1 MKQTTALVS
10 ALLLLL
16 TCLLSAQQNFKKV
29 GTSGYVFLEI
39 PVTARTLGMGEA
51 SVTMNDG
58 AQGVF
63 SNPALLGNLRHEHSA
78 GISFANWFA
87 ETQHQAFAYAMN
99 LGSSGTFGVSVDR
112 LDFGTMTRTEDG
124 QGQGLYNVLGTFSAD
139 AMAIGATYS
148 RAMTDRFSFGGT
160 VKYVSEKIAEFS
172 STNMVVDAGVLY
184 NTGFHTLKIGGVIR
198 NFGVDSKYLVG
209 LFKMPTE
216 FRLGASAE
224 VLGDETADSRVT
236 VAVEATHP
244 SDNDE
249 RLNVG
254 VEYCLMNFISLRGGY
269 KFNYDEESWTAGL
282 GLFLEPVTVDLAYAD
297 YGRLEG
303 ILRLS
308 VSVAL

>member
-1 MKQTTALVS
+1 MNNTFI
-10 ALLLLL
+10 LLLFLF
-16 TCLLSAQQNFKKV
+16 SFSGIAGAQENFKKV

-39 PVTARTLGMGEA
+39 PVTARTAGMGEA
-51 SVTMNDG
+51 SVTVQDG

-63 SNPALLGNLRHEHSA
+63 ANPALIGILNREHSA

-87 ETQHQAFAYAMN
+87 DTRHQAFAYALN
-99 LGSSGTFGVSVDR
+99 LGNNGSFAVSVDR

-124 QGQGLYNVLGTFSAD
+124 QGQGLYNILGTFSAD
-139 AMAIGATYS
+139 AMAIGATYA

-160 VKYVSEKIAEFS
+160 VKYVREKIAEYA
-172 STNMVVDAGVLY
+172 STNMIVDAGILY

-216 FRLGASAE
+216 FRLGASAD

-244 SDNDE
+244 SDNNE
-249 RLNVG
+249 RLNLG
-254 VEYCLMNFISLRGGY
+254 AEYCLRNFISLRGGY

-282 GLFLEPVTVDLAYAD
+282 GLYWEPITVDVAYGD
-297 YGRLEG
+297 YGRLDG
-303 ILRLS
+303 VLR
-308 VSVAL
+308 VSLGVSL